1 MKPSRTACRRP
12 SGARRRVRSLAAPR
26 LESRATIASRSR
38 AALGF
43 TVLLLCALAADPH
56 AAFARAAGPPVQLV
70 ETRPIESALGNL
82 ALPSALGAWMKLI
95 DDAQQ
100 SLDIE
105 QFYLS
110 TWPGEPMD
118 DVLGALGTAVRRG
131 VRVRLLLDAGM
142 YRTYPRTADSL
153 AKVPGFEV
161 RLVDYRRIAGGIQHA
176 KYFLVDGETTF
187 LGSQNFAWR
196 ALKHIHELGVS
207 VRDRRVTA
215 DFQRVFELD
224 WGMGTPLGQT
234 PDTTR
239 VAHATQ
245 APHASGTL
253 PYRIVQAPGDT
264 VLLWPSWNPQRFIP
278 DTTLWDRD
286 QVVRTLDR
294 ARHEV
299 VLQLL
304 TYSLGDRRL
313 RDESLDQA
321 LRRAAG
327 RGAKVRL
334 VISDWETGSSGLKAL
349 QALTQ
354 VPGVEVRLSTVP
366 EWSGGYIPFGR
377 VEHCK
382 YLVVDTLW
390 TWVGTSN
397 WSPDYFHASRNL
409 AVTLMNRPIARDA
422 RAIFETSWQAPGAA
436 PLAPDSTYAPK
447 AHGEDPPRGM
457 KKYGG

>member
-1 MKPSRTACRRP
+1 MKPPTP
-12 SGARRRVRSLAAPR
+12 AAPR
-26 LESRATIASRSR
+26 SARVPARRLAG
-38 AALGF
+38 ALLA
-43 TVLLLCALAADPH
+43 LLLPGGLVAGVPVPA
-56 AAFARAAGPPVQLV
+56 ARAAAPPVGLV
-70 ETRPIESALGNL
+70 ETRPIESALGNP
-82 ALPSALGAWMKLI
+82 ALPSAFGTWMTLIEGAER
-95 DDAQQ
+95 
-100 SLDIE
+100 SLDLE

-110 TWPGEPMD
+110 TWPHEPMD
-118 DVLGALGTAVRRG
+118 DVIRALGAAARRG

-142 YRTYPRTADSL
+142 HRTYPLPADSL

-187 LGSQNFAWR
+187 LGSQNFDWR
-196 ALKHIHELGVS
+196 SLKHIHELGVCI
-207 VRDRRVTA
+207 RDPRVTA

-224 WGMGTPLGQT
+224 WSMGTPPGQV

-239 VAHATQ
+239 VALAAQ
-245 APHASGTL
+245 VPHARGTL

-264 VLLWPSWNPQRFIP
+264 VLLWPSWNPRRFVP

-286 QVVRTLDR
+286 MVVRTLDR
-294 ARHEV
+294 ARHEI
-299 VLQLL
+299 VLQVL

-313 RDESLDQA
+313 SDESLDQA
-321 LRRAAG
+321 LRRAAA

-334 VISDWETGSSGLKAL
+334 VVSDWEGGSGLKAL
-349 QALTQ
+349 QALAR
-354 VPGVEVRLSTVP
+354 VPGIEVKLSTVP
-366 EWSGGYIPFGR
+366 EWSGGYIPFAR

-382 YLVVDTLW
+382 YVVVDTLW

-409 AVTLMNRPIARDA
+409 AVTMRNRPIARDA
-422 RAIFETSWQAPGAA
+422 RAIFEASWGAPGAA

-447 AHGEDPPRGM
+447 VHGEEPPPGRA
-457 KKYGG
+457 KYGG